1 MGALYDFFGA
11 CMSMSVAPDVSA
23 FLIDFHGQPAL
34 RVAAP
39 DGASV
44 TVALHGGTIVS
55 WIPAGGKERL
65 YLSDKAVFDGETPIR
80 GGVPV
85 IFPQFGTRGSLPR
98 HGFARTR
105 PWLPVV
111 ARIGEDFALAT
122 VRLSA
127 DDTTRAVYDHDF
139 VAELTVMVGSDRLDI
154 EFEVMNTGSVPLS
167 FTGALHT
174 YLRVSE
180 VETIQVDGLQGLRYF
195 DARSGEEKTERASE
209 LIVED
214 AVDRV
219 YFRSRGALLS
229 EPHRRLL
236 LQHDGFCDLV
246 VWNPWEAGCAGFGD
260 LPKDGFRRFICLESA
275 VVETP
280 VNLEPGGEW
289 VGRLSFSQP

>member
-1 MGALYDFFGA
+1 
-11 CMSMSVAPDVSA
+11 MSAASEVSA
-23 FLIDFHGQPAL
+23 FLIDFHGQPAV
-34 RVAAP
+34 RVSAP

-65 YLSDKAVFDGETPIR
+65 YLSDRAVFDGKNPIR

-85 IFPQFGTRGSLPR
+85 VFPQFGTCGSLPR

-105 PWLPVV
+105 PWQPVV
-111 ARIGEDFALAT
+111 ARIGPDFALAT
-122 VRLSA
+122 VRLTA
-127 DDTTRAVYDHDF
+127 DDATRALYDHDF
-139 VAELTVMVGSDRLDI
+139 TVELTVMVGADRLDI
-154 EFEVMNTGSVPLS
+154 EFEVMNTGAAPLQFS
-167 FTGALHT
+167 GALHT

-195 DARSGEEKTERASE
+195 DALSGDEKSERASE

-219 YFRSRGALLS
+219 YFQSRGALLS

-246 VWNPWEAGCAGFGD
+246 VWNPWEAGTAAIAD

-275 VVETP
+275 VVGQP
-280 VNLEPGGEW
+280 VSVAPGEAW
-289 VGRLSFSQP
+289 VGRVCFSQP

>member
-1 MGALYDFFGA
+1 
-11 CMSMSVAPDVSA
+11 MSMSAAPDLSA

-44 TVALHGGTIVS
+44 TIALHGGTVVS

-65 YLSDKAVFDGETPIR
+65 YLSDKAVFDGESPIR

-105 PWLPVV
+105 PWQPVV
-111 ARIGEDFALAT
+111 TRIGEDFALAT
-122 VRLSA
+122 VRLAA
-127 DDTTRAVYDHDF
+127 DDATRAIYDHDF
-139 VAELTVMVGSDRLDI
+139 VAELTVMVAADRLDI
-154 EFEVMNTGSVPLS
+154 EFEVMNTGDAPLEFS
-167 FTGALHT
+167 GALHT

-180 VETIQVDGLQGLRYF
+180 VETIQIDGLQGLRYL
-195 DARSGEEKTERASE
+195 DALSGDEKTERASE

-246 VWNPWEAGCAGFGD
+246 VWNPWETGCAAIAD

-280 VNLEPGGEW
+280 VSLDPGGEW
-289 VGRLSFSQP
+289 VGRLSLSQP

>member
-1 MGALYDFFGA
+1 
-11 CMSMSVAPDVSA
+11 MSMSAAPELSA

-34 RVAAP
+34 RVSAP

-44 TVALHGGTIVS
+44 TVALHGGTVVS

-65 YLSDKAVFDGETPIR
+65 YLSERAVFDGKSPIR

-85 IFPQFGTRGSLPR
+85 VFPQFGTRGSLPR
-98 HGFARTR
+98 HGFARTTGWQ
-105 PWLPVV
+105 PTV
-111 ARIGEDFALAT
+111 ARVGQDFALGS
-122 VRLSA
+122 VRLAA
-127 DDTTRAVYDHDF
+127 DDATRAIYDHDF
-139 VAELTVMVGSDRLDI
+139 VVELSVMVGADRLDI
-154 EFEVMNTGSVPLS
+154 EFDVTNTGDAPLS
-167 FTGALHT
+167 FAAALHS

-195 DARSGEEKTERASE
+195 DALRGEEKTERAGE

-219 YFRSRGALLS
+219 YYKSRGAMLT

-236 LQHDGFCDLV
+236 LQHEGFRDLV
-246 VWNPWEAGCAGFGD
+246 VWNPWETACAAIAD

-275 VVETP
+275 VVEQP
-280 VNLEPGGEW
+280 VTLEPGGEW
-289 VGRLSFSQP
+289 VGRVSFSQP

>member
-1 MGALYDFFGA
+1 MLTSAA
-11 CMSMSVAPDVSA
+11 APELSA
-23 FLIDFHGQPAL
+23 FLIEFHGQPAV

-44 TVALHGGTIVS
+44 TIALHGGTIVS

-85 IFPQFGTRGSLPR
+85 VFPQFGTRGTLPR

-105 PWLPVV
+105 QWQPVL
-111 ARIGEDFALAT
+111 ARVGGDFALAT
-122 VRLSA
+122 VRLAA
-127 DDTTRAVYDHDF
+127 DEATRAIYDHDF
-139 VAELTVMVGSDRLDI
+139 VAELTVMVGADRLDI
-154 EFEVMNTGSVPLS
+154 EFEVMNRGDAPMAFS
-167 FTGALHT
+167 GALHT

-180 VETIQVDGLQGLRYF
+180 VETIEVDGLQGLRYF
-195 DARSGEEKTERASE
+195 DALRGEEKTDRASE

-214 AVDRV
+214 AVDRI
-219 YFRSRGALLS
+219 YYGSRGALLA

-236 LQHDGFCDLV
+236 LQHDGFRDLV
-246 VWNPWEAGCAGFGD
+246 VWNPWEAGCAAIGD

-280 VNLEPGGEW
+280 VSLAPGGEW